1 MSRRPPSRWRR
12 LRRALATAVAF
23 AVAAVATAWAVTI
36 AAPARAQGVTGA
48 APSAAGLGAPAAG
61 RALYERGVGVGAAPL
76 AGRSFGVELAA
87 AAAACAN
94 CHRDPRRGGGESGIA
109 APPLAWAALAQR
121 SAGRPGY
128 DAAAFARALREGVDP
143 GGRALH
149 ALMPRY
155 RIGEADLAALGAY
168 LRAADAV
175 PGVDATSV
183 RLATLLPAAEG
194 PLREAGQ
201 AAAAVLDEAV
211 QALNAQGGI
220 YGRRFVLAVW
230 DRRDGEAGLHE
241 RLEREP
247 PLAFIGSVGLDGR
260 DPFDAA
266 LRERQVLNLGP
277 LAAADGEAS
286 HQRLARP
293 GLRHQALALARRA
306 LAAQG
311 CLDVDAADDAVSA
324 QVAERLSHEVA
335 ALAGARQGAVRRVG
349 AGGPF
354 GATGGGGEHEGAD
367 RRRDVAGTEG
377 RAAAAG
383 ARAFPTTRVAG
394 RPSDAGRE
402 PTNCPARL
410 VLAGGEAAAQ
420 RVAQARREGVREVY
434 LSAEQA
440 GAASASGSG
449 AVVAAFGGE
458 GSLAAQAR
466 LNARAAMQA
475 LQAALEAAGRQVA
488 PEALLQ
494 AWPVSDEVLERR
506 VVLRDSG
513 R

>member
-12 LRRALATAVAF
+12 LRRALATAIGF

-36 AAPARAQGVTGA
+36 GAPLRAQGLAAA
-48 APSAAGLGAPAAG
+48 APSAAGLDAPAAG
-61 RALYERGVGVGAAPL
+61 RALYERGIGAAPL

-94 CHRDPRRGGGESGIA
+94 CHRDPRRGGGESGIV

-155 RIGEADLAALGAY
+155 RIGEGDLDALGAY

-175 PGVDATSV
+175 PGVDATTI

-201 AAAAVLDEAV
+201 AAAAALGEVV

-230 DRRDGEAGLHE
+230 DRRDGEGALHE

-311 CLDVDAADDAVSA
+311 CLDVDAADDALSA

-335 ALAGARQGAVRRVG
+335 ALAGARQVRRVG
-349 AGGPF
+349 AGTPL
-354 GATGGGGEHEGAD
+354 GATGGGGGHEGAD
-367 RRRDVAGTEG
+367 RRRDVGGGEG
-377 RAAAAG
+377 RVAAAG
-383 ARAFPTTRVAG
+383 ARAFPAPRVAG
-394 RPSDAGRE
+394 RPSDAGRA

-410 VLAGGEAAAQ
+410 VLAGGEAAAE

-440 GAASASGSG
+440 GAARASGAG

-513 R
+513 S